1 LNSIH
6 KSDRIILTLEFKKKQ
21 AKKASDKKQAK
32 KTSDKKQA
40 KKTVENMDKI
50 RKYLQKNGES
60 KASDISEDIG
70 LSPARTRVIIAE
82 MEDVE
87 AIGGNS
93 NRTYNI
99 K

>member
-1 LNSIH
+1 
-6 KSDRIILTLEFKKKQ
+6 
-21 AKKASDKKQAK
+21 
-32 KTSDKKQA
+32 
-40 KKTVENMDKI
+40 MDKI
-50 RKYLQKNGES
+50 RKYLPKNGES

-70 LSPARTRVIIAE
+70 LNPARTRVIIAE

-93 NRTYNI
+93 YRTYNI